1 MYVRRHNGRV
11 VHGSK
16 SVDNISRNTIYIC
29 ENNKAFGS
37 LKCRLNC
44 LLIACVVS
52 RPKRNEFKKYI
63 SQSINYD
70 IKVCPVL
77 VIIINHIAKHVMR
90 TICDGFDRTQNEG
103 LRKMLHY
110 VGLANRFVRF
120 QSLEHIISRIRNGI
134 GA

>member
-37 LKCRLNC
+37 LKCRFNC

-77 VIIINHIAKHVMR
+77 VIIINHIAKH
-90 TICDGFDRTQNEG
+90 FDRTQNED
-103 LRKMLHY
+103 LRKMLQY

-120 QSLEHIISRIRNGI
+120 QSLEHIISRIRVRTLNAI
-134 GA
+134 FQCSDR